1 MENKSI
7 IGCHEFLSIIENIRV
22 KQLTIGTYWIL
33 VESDQG
39 TGLVASPK
47 NQISNDLANYYVKK
61 FNENSLYDLALL
73 VQSGDPIERAIGC
86 AAINANTNRYEL
98 KITQENGLHLPVAE
112 EQKIV
117 VVGRFPNLETKIPT
131 AIVLEKDPGPLD
143 LPETEAINVIPEC
156 TQLIITASAW
166 VNGSLHNLLKLVEN
180 AHVSLIGPGTPL
192 SPILKQYGINKL
204 AGFIVHKPQELSEMI
219 TNGAGVKQFKHL
231 GIFGTIEL

>member
-1 MENKSI
+1 MENNSI
-7 IGCHEFLSIIENIRV
+7 IGCHEFLSIIENVRV

-112 EQKIV
+112 EQRIV

-131 AIVLEKDPGPLD
+131 AIVLEKDPGPVSYTHLT
-143 LPETEAINVIPEC
+143 LPT
-156 TQLIITASAW
+156 
-166 VNGSLHNLLKLVEN
+166 KR
-180 AHVSLIGPGTPL
+180 
-192 SPILKQYGINKL
+192 
-204 AGFIVHKPQELSEMI
+204 IV
-219 TNGAGVKQFKHL
+219 
-231 GIFGTIEL
+231 